1 MRQLEIVRRWVG
13 IYDLWI
19 ALKYWVECLELQLTG
34 CDIFVRE
41 VGTVLYGFVKERKD
55 GIATFHGDE
64 VRLFVV
70 QNKQKQISIS

>member
-1 MRQLEIVRRWVG
+1 MG

-55 GIATFHGDE
+55 GITTFHSDE
-64 VRLFVV
+64 SAFVRRS
-70 QNKQKQISIS
+70 KQAETDQY